1 MGDAERG
8 ARDVEGWRNIIQK
21 EEEENFECCF
31 IYSHMRLYMNDII
44 SLLTQFFFCVF
55 LLAVLLSFFVSWT
68 KIVFR
73 YALCILWVSAMVF
86 QRFHISPRFF
96 LLFAFVKY
104 VSAPIYLHINTTR
117 SMSYAVDDSNID
129 KFAIC
134 MLRQLPISMKYC
146 FMLYGKILEDLFRN
160 RNDTFGNII
169 NKLGRIGL

>member
-1 MGDAERG
+1 
-8 ARDVEGWRNIIQK
+8 
-21 EEEENFECCF
+21 
-31 IYSHMRLYMNDII
+31 MNDII
-44 SLLTQFFFCVF
+44 SLLTQFFLFFLRVF
-55 LLAVLLSFFVSWT
+55 VICSPLILRVMNKDRLPLRVVHFVGKCHGLPALSY
-68 KIVFR
+68 I
-73 YALCILWVSAMVF
+73 
-86 QRFHISPRFF
+86 PPFF

-160 RNDTFGNII
+160 RNDTFGNTI